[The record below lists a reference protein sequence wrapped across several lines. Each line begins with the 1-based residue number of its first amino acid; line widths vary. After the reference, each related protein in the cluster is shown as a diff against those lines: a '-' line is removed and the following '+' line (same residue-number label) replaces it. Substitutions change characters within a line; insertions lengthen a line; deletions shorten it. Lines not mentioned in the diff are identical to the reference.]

1 MISTAIQKGPFV
13 NVYDED
19 NHTLFSVNGELYGFT
34 STTVSVQKGPF
45 VNVYDERGRQISSYS
60 VR

>member
-1 MISTAIQKGPFV
+1 MISTAIQRGSYV
-13 NVYDED
+13 YVYDED

-34 STTVSVQKGPF
+34 STTVSVQKGSY
-45 VNVYDERGRQISSYS
+45 VYVYDERGRQISSHS